1 MKPAQQETFI
11 NYLQQ
16 RAAAIQADTV
26 RLMDDHRADEANFEK
41 IRANIFQIIKT
52 ILTTAVVRRE
62 PEKRQEELL
71 VYRLNLFH
79 DTWNAALEKAQA
91 HGDQLRVRQEQV
103 KLEALEEI
111 RKRFEQLREVE
122 V

>member
-52 ILTTAVVRRE
+52 ILTTTVVRRE

-71 VYRLNLFH
+71 VSRLNLFH